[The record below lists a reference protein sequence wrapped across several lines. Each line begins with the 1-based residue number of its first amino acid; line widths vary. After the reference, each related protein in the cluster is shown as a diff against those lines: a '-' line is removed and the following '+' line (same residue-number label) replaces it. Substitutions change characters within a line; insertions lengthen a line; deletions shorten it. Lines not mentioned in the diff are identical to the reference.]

1 MFFTNQQYKRVLVEL
16 PLSNDTGQPG
26 KTSPIS
32 EAITAIFQAT
42 KRTPQ
47 LLTVIQGLLHVR
59 ESVLNNI
66 QMIALIF
73 ISTFLFGAVSRGST
87 NSKSTTINYKR
98 TGRSLLG
105 LEEVR
110 LKTAISFDEVSNNV
124 LSIPPHY
131 ITGRFQTAEKRGD
144 QISI

>member
-32 EAITAIFQAT
+32 EGN

-66 QMIALIF
+66 PEGQNDSFDIHFYLSFWCCVPRINKQQVNYHQ
-73 ISTFLFGAVSRGST
+73 LQEKWAVIT
-87 NSKSTTINYKR
+87 W
-98 TGRSLLG
+98 TGRS
-105 LEEVR
+105 VTQNSHFIR
-110 LKTAISFDEVSNNV
+110 
-124 LSIPPHY
+124 
-131 ITGRFQTAEKRGD
+131 
-144 QISI
+144 

>member
-32 EAITAIFQAT
+32 EAITVIFQAT
-42 KRTPQ
+42 KRNLQ

-66 QMIALIF
+66 PE
-73 ISTFLFGAVSRGST
+73 G
-87 NSKSTTINYKR
+87 
-98 TGRSLLG
+98 
-105 LEEVR
+105 
-110 LKTAISFDEVSNNV
+110 
-124 LSIPPHY
+124 
-131 ITGRFQTAEKRGD
+131 
-144 QISI
+144 